1 MKIIGIV
8 LLIAVALALPLLGCR
23 PRSPEHMID
32 RVFKDISKTLNLSEA
47 QTARLLSARDEIKEK
62 GREMHEERKKMH
74 QDLSRL
80 ILSESIDVNEVKAV
94 AKEKHDKM
102 GDFMDLHIDRF
113 AEFHADLTPEQKKL
127 LAGLFDK
134 HTRRMKRMHP

>member
-80 ILSESIDVNEVKAV
+80 ILSESIDVN
-94 AKEKHDKM
+94 
-102 GDFMDLHIDRF
+102 
-113 AEFHADLTPEQKKL
+113 
-127 LAGLFDK
+127 
-134 HTRRMKRMHP
+134 